1 MIRQWMTTR
10 RNDMHLLQ
18 YIVLG
23 MALWVLLTVSIMLTI
38 EVIDR
43 IKGD

>member
-1 MIRQWMTTR
+1 
-10 RNDMHLLQ
+10 MHLLQ
-18 YIVLG
+18 CAVLG
-23 MALWVLLTVSIMLTI
+23 MALWVLLVVSIMLTI